1 MDFPITQVVSF
12 LLLTAEITKG
22 KVPYDFFFPFLAVA
36 NQHPQ
41 SLNDEK
47 NLGGLMLEGRFP
59 EHLQTSGNNCRGE
72 LL

>member
-1 MDFPITQVVSF
+1 MI
-12 LLLTAEITKG
+12 
-22 KVPYDFFFPFLAVA
+22 FFFPFLAVA